1 MLFSLAVPILRV
13 GFGIFPYTLPSL
25 SIIILF
31 FVVWVL
37 LSYIFAKLSYK
48 YWRYQSVGTSIK
60 IEKGVIWKKYI
71 SIPYNRIQNV
81 DIYRGVLARLLGL
94 SDVHIQTAGYSM
106 PRRSGFGSEG
116 RLPGLGVAVAEKLR
130 DELIDKIKTNRQ
142 GL

>member
-1 MLFSLAVPILRV
+1 
-13 GFGIFPYTLPSL
+13 
-25 SIIILF
+25 
-31 FVVWVL
+31 
-37 LSYIFAKLSYK
+37 
-48 YWRYQSVGTSIK
+48 
-60 IEKGVIWKKYI
+60 
-71 SIPYNRIQNV
+71 V